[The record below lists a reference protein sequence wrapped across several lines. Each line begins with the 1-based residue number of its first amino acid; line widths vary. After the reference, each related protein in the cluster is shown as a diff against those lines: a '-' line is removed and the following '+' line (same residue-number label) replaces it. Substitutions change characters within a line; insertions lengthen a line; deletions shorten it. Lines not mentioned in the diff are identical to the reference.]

1 MRILTGLRCSAE
13 QLHVWNYLWAFKP
26 LIDLSYGNETFLM
39 LADMHS
45 FTTVHDWD
53 QMRHNRR
60 EVLLNYFSLIPEERL
75 SDMFIFEQSKVV
87 NHMNIVWLLSS
98 VTPYSLILRS
108 HAFKDSQVK
117 NSDINMAL
125 FNYSVLM
132 TADIINFDAQ
142 KVPVW
147 KDQKQ
152 HIEFARDIAWFFNKT
167 YNTDIFTLPEAEIS
181 EEVWLIPGLDGR
193 KMSKSYDN
201 FIWLFETSKNLK
213 KKIMSIPTDDASL
226 EDVKNP
232 DTCNVFNLI
241 KFFADAT
248 KTQEIKNKYLQW
260 GYGYGHAKLELLE
273 ILTEY
278 LKPFQE
284 RRRYYERNFSEI
296 ENYLE
301 RWNKKANEVVDK
313 KYNKMKQIVWLTT

>member
-1 MRILTGLRCSAE
+1 
-13 QLHVWNYLWAFKP
+13 
-26 LIDLSYGNETFLM
+26 M

-53 QMRHNRR
+53 IMRHNRR
-60 EVLLNYFSLIPEERL
+60 EVLLNYFSLIPEDRL
-75 SDMFIFEQSKVV
+75 KDIFVFEQSKVV

-108 HAFKDSQVK
+108 HAFKDSQTK
-117 NSDINMAL
+117 NNDINMAL

-142 KVPVW
+142 KVPVG

-167 YNTDIFTLPEAEIS
+167 YNTDIFILPEAEIS

-193 KMSKSYDN
+193 KMSKSYNN
-201 FIWLFETSKNLK
+201 FIWLFESPKELK
-213 KKIMSIPTDDASL
+213 KKIMSIPTDDAAL
-226 EDVKNP
+226 EDKKNP
-232 DTCNVFNLI
+232 NTCNVFNLI
-241 KFFADAT
+241 KFFADDS
-248 KTQEIKNKYLQW
+248 KTNEIRSKYLQW
-260 GYGYGHAKLELLE
+260 GFGYGHAKLELLD
-273 ILTEY
+273 ILSEY

-284 RRRYYERNFSEI
+284 RRKYYEDNFSEI
-296 ENYLE
+296 EKYLE
-301 RWNKKANEVVDK
+301 KWNVKANKVVDR
-313 KYNKMKQIVWLTT
+313 KYEQLKEIVWLK